1 MKTVKKTIFTL
12 NLNPD
17 VYKEITDYTYPL
29 IKFYAKKIGADFY
42 EINTRKFPEAKS
54 PTYEKCQVYTLAQ
67 EMECDWAIFIDADA
81 IIHPDTMDFTV
92 HLSKD
97 TVAHHGSDIASFRW
111 KYDKYFLRDGRHIGS
126 CTWFVIASDWCL
138 DIYKPL
144 DDMSLE
150 EAYENIFPIATELK
164 AGVQPYRLIED
175 YVFSRNIAKY
185 GLKYISIATLLDKFN
200 FSSGNLFWHIYAVSP
215 EEKVAK
221 IKDLLTQWELL

>member
-1 MKTVKKTIFTL
+1 MKKTIFTL

-17 VYKEITDYTYPL
+17 VYKDITDLTYPL
-29 IKFYAKKIGADFY
+29 IAHYAKKIGADFY
-42 EINTRKFPEAKS
+42 EINERRFPEAKS
-54 PTYEKCQVYTLAQ
+54 PTYEKCQVYQLAKDMGC
-67 EMECDWAIFIDADA
+67 EWTYFIDADA

-97 TVAHHGSDIASFRW
+97 TVAHYGTDLATFRW

-144 DDMSLE
+144 DDITLE
-150 EAYENIFPIATELK
+150 EAYENIYPTVSEVN
-164 AGVQPYRLIED
+164 AGIEPWRLIED

-185 GLKYISIATLLDKFN
+185 GLKFVSIAELLSKFN
-200 FSSGNLFWHIYAVSP
+200 FDGLNLFMHQYAIP
-215 EEKVAK
+215 TEEKVVRIRTQMK
-221 IKDLLTQWELL
+221 EWNLL